1 MNYFRC
7 VTQLNN
13 YLGKINWI
21 VYFYGHVLTVYNDK
35 SIMQNDK
42 KICHFDNKSCQKNNK
57 FSYGY
62 TMWNQYFT
70 CKICVCA
77 HLTQTWYEKRA

>member
-42 KICHFDNKSCQKNNK
+42 KSCHFDNESCQKGNK
-57 FSYGY
+57 FSYGKTFIWRY
-62 TMWNQYFT
+62 NVKLIFHT
-70 CKICVCA
+70 
-77 HLTQTWYEKRA
+77 

>member
-42 KICHFDNKSCQKNNK
+42 RICHFDNEDCQKSNK

-70 CKICVCA
+70 REICVCA
-77 HLTQTWYEKRA
+77 HLTQN

>member
-42 KICHFDNKSCQKNNK
+42 RSCHFNNESCQNSNK

-70 CKICVCA
+70 REICVCA
-77 HLTQTWYEKRA
+77 HLTQN